1 MNENSISEFAIAIIS
16 EVANIRVARRDK
28 GITRRATAAGRNRS
42 RTNVSRFCEVA
53 NMWETLAA
61 ALVLA
66 SKAFDLVERL
76 LDAREKKRA
85 LRGKHASRPQ

>member
-1 MNENSISEFAIAIIS
+1 
-16 EVANIRVARRDK
+16 
-28 GITRRATAAGRNRS
+28 
-42 RTNVSRFCEVA
+42 
-53 NMWETLAA
+53 MWETLAA

-85 LRGKHASRPQ
+85 LRGKHASKPQ